1 MLAENTEIDA
11 RTRWRDAV
19 VILQDDLRF
28 KNLEDVR
35 DREELFKDFTLELE
49 KKEKEDKRRTK
60 EGAMDQFRK
69 VLDQFKEEKKINR
82 KSVWVES
89 KKLFADVICKTEYRS
104 LDDTDFRRVFQDF
117 TSSLEEEYRKEER
130 RKKADFE
137 KRLESLQ
144 ADLKSVLEDLVKQ
157 GKINVESRVKEVLIM
172 KEVDTSEPYVKII
185 SLCVSLDNAETKS
198 STACRDVVEQ
208 VITKVQDLYRSDKRV
223 IKGLMSEHRVKIRYD
238 TVFKDFRSA
247 LLKLA
252 RMKEVET
259 RNGVMALMLQED
271 HTTGMASEEGEEFDS
286 STPLA
291 LRQMFLER
299 PSSLEIIFKELH
311 KKAVEDYEEDCEYML
326 KIEKKFNSVLAEYFY
341 SPEHVNIPW
350 DDAKVQL
357 QKRSVYEALGKSDR
371 KRLYGAYMQQLSNK
385 FSGSKVSVV
394 QQHYYYFYYFLYSF
408 TPLRM

>member
-19 VILQDDLRF
+19 VILQDDVRF

-60 EGAMDQFRK
+60 ESAMEQFRK

-89 KKLFADVICKTEYRS
+89 KKLFADVICKAEYRS
-104 LDDTDFRRVFQDF
+104 LDDTDFRRVFQDMT
-117 TSSLEEEYRKEER
+117 TSLDEEHRKDER

-137 KRLESLQ
+137 KRLELYQ
-144 ADLKSVLEDLVKQ
+144 ADLKSLLDELVKQ
-157 GKINVESRVKEVLIM
+157 GKINVDSRAKDLPNM
-172 KEVDTSEPYVKII
+172 KEVDASEPYVKIV
-185 SLCVSLDNAETKS
+185 SLCASLDNGETKS
-198 STACRDVVEQ
+198 STACRDIFEQ

-223 IKGLMSEHRVKIRYD
+223 IKGLMSEHKVKIRHD
-238 TVFKDFRSA
+238 TVYKDFRSA

-252 RMKEVET
+252 RLKEVET
-259 RNGVMALMLQED
+259 HNGTMALMLQED
-271 HTTGMASEEGEEFDS
+271 HTAGMASEEGEEFDS
-286 STPLA
+286 STPLV

-299 PSSLEIIFKELH
+299 PASLEIIYEELH
-311 KKAVEDYEEDCEYML
+311 KKAVEDYDEDCEYML

-341 SPEHVNIPW
+341 SAEHVNIPW

-385 FSGSKVSVV
+385 LSGSKVRITS
-394 QQHYYYFYYFLYSF
+394 
-408 TPLRM
+408 PLLSM

>member
-19 VILQDDLRF
+19 VILQDDQRF

-60 EGAMDQFRK
+60 ESAMDQFHK

-117 TSSLEEEYRKEER
+117 TSSLEEEYRKDER

-137 KRLESLQ
+137 KRLELYQ
-144 ADLKSVLEDLVKQ
+144 ADLKGLLEDLVKQ
-157 GKINVESRVKEVLIM
+157 GKINVESRAKEVLIM
-172 KEVDTSEPYVKII
+172 KEVDTSEPFVKII
-185 SLCVSLDNAETKS
+185 SLCLSLDNAETKS
-198 STACRDVVEQ
+198 STACRDVVEE

-223 IKGLMSEHRVKIRYD
+223 IKGLMSEHRVKIRHD
-238 TVFKDFRSA
+238 TMFRDFRSA

-259 RNGVMALMLQED
+259 RNGAMALMLQED
-271 HTTGMASEEGEEFDS
+271 HAAGMASEEGEEFDS

-299 PSSLEIIFKELH
+299 PSSLEVIFKELH

-385 FSGSKVSVV
+385 FSGSKVSI
-394 QQHYYYFYYFLYSF
+394 
-408 TPLRM
+408 T